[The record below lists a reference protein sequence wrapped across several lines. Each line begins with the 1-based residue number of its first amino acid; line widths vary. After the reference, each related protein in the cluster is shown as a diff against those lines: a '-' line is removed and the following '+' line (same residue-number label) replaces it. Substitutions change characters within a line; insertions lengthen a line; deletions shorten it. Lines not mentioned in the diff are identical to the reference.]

1 MKILRNVLIIILAII
16 LIVGLTLYIAGD
28 NMYKNALAGNTL
40 EDVIEEIQS
49 EPNYIEYEDL
59 PQNYINAVIAVE
71 DHRFREH
78 GAIDLVAIARA
89 IYVNISTFSLREGG
103 STITQQVAKNIF
115 YITEDNPVV
124 RKSAEVLTAFDLE
137 NTYTKNDI
145 LELYVNTIYFGD
157 GYYGIEEACQGYLNK
172 DATEMTLA
180 DCTMMAGIPNAPSVY
195 APTANPDL
203 TRDRQEKV
211 ISSMVE
217 YNYLSETDADS
228 LINSLDEYYDDLS
241 ELLATE

>member
-28 NMYKNALAGNTL
+28 NMYKNALAGSTL

-49 EPNYIEYEDL
+49 DPNYIEYEDL
-59 PQNYINAVIAVE
+59 PQNYINAIIAVE

-137 NTYTKNDI
+137 NNYTKNDI

>member
-1 MKILRNVLIIILAII
+1 MKILRNVLIVVLAII
-16 LIVGLTLYIAGD
+16 LIFGLILYIAGY
-28 NMYKNALAGNTL
+28 NMYKNALAGKSL
-40 EDVIEEIQS
+40 EDVIAEIQS
-49 EPNYIEYEDL
+49 DPNYVEYEDL
-59 PQNYINAVIAVE
+59 PRNYINAVIAVE

-78 GAIDLVAIARA
+78 GAIDLIAIARA
-89 IYVNISTFSLREGG
+89 IYVNISTFSFREGG

-124 RKSAEVLTAFDLE
+124 RKSAEILTSFDLE
-137 NTYTKNDI
+137 DKYTKNDI

-180 DCTMMAGIPNAPSVY
+180 DSTMMAGIPNAPSVY
-195 APTANPDL
+195 APTVNPDL

-217 YNYLSETDADS
+217 YNYISETDANN
-228 LINSLDEYYDDLS
+228 LIDSLDEYYENLS
-241 ELLATE
+241 KLLKSE

>member
-1 MKILRNVLIIILAII
+1 
-16 LIVGLTLYIAGD
+16 
-28 NMYKNALAGNTL
+28 MYKNALAGESL
-40 EDVIEEIQS
+40 ENVIAKIQS
-49 EPNYIEYEDL
+49 DPNYVEYEDL

-78 GAIDLVAIARA
+78 GAIDLIAIARA
-89 IYVNISTFSLREGG
+89 IYVNISTFSFREGG

-124 RKSAEVLTAFDLE
+124 RKSAEILTSFDLE
-137 NTYTKNDI
+137 DKYTKNDI

-180 DCTMMAGIPNAPSVY
+180 DSTMMAGIPNAPSVY
-195 APTANPDL
+195 APTVNPDL

-217 YNYLSETDADS
+217 YNYISETDANNLIDS
-228 LINSLDEYYDDLS
+228 LDGYYENLS
-241 ELLATE
+241 KLLKNE

>member
-28 NMYKNALAGNTL
+28 NMYKNALAGSTL

-49 EPNYIEYEDL
+49 DPNYIEYEDL
-59 PQNYINAVIAVE
+59 PQNYINAIIAVE

-137 NTYTKNDI
+137 NNYTKNDI

-241 ELLATE
+241 ELLAIE